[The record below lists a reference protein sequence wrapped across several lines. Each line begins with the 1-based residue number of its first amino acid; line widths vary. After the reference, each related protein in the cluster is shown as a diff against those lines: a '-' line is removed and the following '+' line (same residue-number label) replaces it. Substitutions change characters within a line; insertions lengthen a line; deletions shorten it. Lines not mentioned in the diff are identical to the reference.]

1 MLAQNSMPLATTL
14 EEPRTEPTRVVL
26 QCPED
31 LLQASRRLDWRFL
44 LPDPSLERVA
54 YIGPK
59 QGSLVASLK
68 LLASTLKVFS
78 GSEVHS
84 GDYTRYDVVV
94 ATNPAYHQLRLAT
107 DLVRPGGYLYVE
119 ACSPFSS
126 RQQLGRLVTRAALR
140 RPRLWNPRDHIQV
153 LKQLGMDQA
162 EAYWFWPNWEAG
174 TKIIPLEDPTALRQ
188 AFALD
193 SRGKGLKGQ
202 LLALSK
208 RWLMQSVWLSSF
220 VPYYGIVA
228 W

>member
-1 MLAQNSMPLATTL
+1 M
-14 EEPRTEPTRVVL
+14 L

-54 YIGPK
+54 YVGPRN
-59 QGSLVASLK
+59 GEMATSLK
-68 LLASTLKVFS
+68 LFANTLKVFS

-94 ATNPAYHQLRLAT
+94 VTNPAYHELRLAT

-119 ACSPFSS
+119 SCSPFTS
-126 RQQLGRLVTRAALR
+126 RQQLGRLVTRAVLQ
-140 RPRLWNPRDHIQV
+140 RPRLWNPRDHIKV
-153 LKQLGMDQA
+153 LKQLGMDKA
-162 EAYWFWPNWEAG
+162 EAYWFWPNCEAA
-174 TKIIPLEDPTALRQ
+174 TKIIPLHDPAALSQ

-193 SRGKGLKGQ
+193 KRGKGRKGR
-202 LLALSK
+202 LTALGK
-208 RWLMQSVWLSSF
+208 RWLMQSTLLGTF